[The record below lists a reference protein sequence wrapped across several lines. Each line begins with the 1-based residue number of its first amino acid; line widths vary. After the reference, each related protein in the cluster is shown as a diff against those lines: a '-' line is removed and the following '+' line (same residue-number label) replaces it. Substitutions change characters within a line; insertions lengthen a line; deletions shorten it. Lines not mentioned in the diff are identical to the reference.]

1 MKRKATREQL
11 KRHNRQLVLRAVYSG
26 AADSRAALALETGL
40 TKPTVSDL
48 VAELI
53 DEGLL
58 VEGGLGE
65 STDAGGK
72 RPTLIRFAADAR
84 QVIGVALESHRVN
97 GVLSNLAGQI
107 AAQHFID
114 LETEYAQHEDIVTL
128 IMGVIDGLIAQLDA
142 PLLCLGVGVPGAVD
156 RETGFVW
163 QSPYD
168 SLSNLSLANHLAAH
182 YHKPVYAGNT
192 GELAAL
198 AQFAFGVDASEP
210 ATNLATLLVGHTVE
224 IGVAQDSAAH
234 HHGGDIS
241 SLILGMNGTTH
252 RLDHYLTWTNVCA
265 RLEQLRAHYGSI
277 LPPAP
282 EVTYF
287 HVRYAAA
294 RGDDAARHLLDEL
307 SDTLAQVMA
316 WIIGLLRPDHISLA
330 GAVVNLGESFLEQVA
345 HKTAGLIAAELAHST
360 AYSLAYSGNLSAI
373 GAVAHALQREL
384 DIL

>member
-1 MKRKATREQL
+1 MKLKATREQL

-58 VEGGLGE
+58 EEGGRGE

-72 RPTLIRFAADAR
+72 RPTLIRFAAEAR

-97 GVLSNLAGQI
+97 GVLSNLSGQI

-114 LETEYAQHEDIVTL
+114 LDTEYAQHEDIVTL

-163 QSPYD
+163 QSPYVA
-168 SLSNLSLANHLAAH
+168 LSNLSLANHLAAH
-182 YHKPVYAGNT
+182 YKKPVYAGNT

-198 AQFAFGVDASEP
+198 AQFAFGIDASEP

-241 SLILGMNGTTH
+241 SLILGVNGSAR
-252 RLDHYLTWTNVCA
+252 RLDHYLNWTNVRV
-265 RLEQLRAHYGSI
+265 RLDALRREHHSTLI
-277 LPPAP
+277 PAKDA
-282 EVTYF
+282 TYF

-294 RGDDAARHLLDEL
+294 HGDAAARHLIDEL

-330 GAVVNLGESFLEQVA
+330 GSVVNLGESFLELVA
-345 HKTAGLIAAELAHST
+345 HKTSGLIAAELAHGT
-360 AYSLAYSGNLSAI
+360 AFTLAYSGNLSAI